1 MRASPPTGRADK
13 PVTLFAPGARF
24 MAVPGVMAAMT
35 RAGVQVAPA
44 CLTSA
49 SETGGLGHAVSRS
62 EDLAPAPYGARADKT
77 A

>member
-1 MRASPPTGRADK
+1 MRASPQTGRADK
-13 PVTLFAPGARF
+13 PMTLFAPGARF
-24 MAVPGVMAAMT
+24 MAVPGVLAAMT

-49 SETGGLGHAVSRS
+49 PETGGLGHAVSPS
-62 EDLAPAPYGARADKT
+62 ADLAPAPRGARADKT